1 MTKATRRGLAFIV
14 TVSVLSVL
22 MGVAWASSASKTL
35 NGTAYAGVHTEA
47 CEVRNQDDV
56 NGGLKLHIKCPA
68 SGGAW
73 VRYRFRD
80 YAKKAPATISAD
92 LQDPQGCGRTRWVP
106 RWRAIQVIVP
116 PRCYLHV
123 RSVTLV
129 SQP

>member
-1 MTKATRRGLAFIV
+1 MTKATRSGLAFIV
-14 TVSVLSVL
+14 TVSVLAVL
-22 MGVAWASSASKTL
+22 IGVKWASSAPKTL

-47 CEVRNQDDV
+47 CEVYNQVDV
-56 NGGLKLHIKCPA
+56 DGGLKLHIKCPA
-68 SGGAW
+68 AGGAW

-92 LQDPQGCGRTRWVP
+92 LQDPQECGRTRWVP
-106 RWRAIQVIVP
+106 EWRSIQVIVP